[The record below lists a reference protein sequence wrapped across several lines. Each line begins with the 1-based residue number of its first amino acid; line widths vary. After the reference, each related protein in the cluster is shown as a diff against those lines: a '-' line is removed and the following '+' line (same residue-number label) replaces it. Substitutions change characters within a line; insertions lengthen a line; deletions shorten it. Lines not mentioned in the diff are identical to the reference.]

1 MTTYT
6 IDAPPV
12 PSDFELEALDRRNRD
27 NGEPLF
33 TLAQFCIVFLHL
45 DDHNPTRIQFAR
57 DIEAKCDRVEARG
70 VIIHYPLRRTRFEWY
85 ADWNL
90 FEARDARQTEMG
102 ARYAGTPQYSSR

>member
-1 MTTYT
+1 MTIFDVNTLP
-6 IDAPPV
+6 A
-12 PSDFELEALDRRNRD
+12 PSDFELEALDRHNRD

-33 TLAQFCIVFLHL
+33 TLAEFCIIFLHL
-45 DDHNPTRIQFAR
+45 DDHNPTRSQFAR

-70 VIIHYPLRRTRFEWY
+70 RTIHYPLRRTRFEWY

-102 ARYAGTPQYSSR
+102 ARYAGVPR